1 MSRQGFPSGTIFLHR
16 MMGQESARDAYDRY
30 ASVYDEANAQN
41 DYETW
46 VGGALLPELEK
57 RGLRKGWVL
66 DVGCGTG
73 RAFDPLLDRGWKV
86 VGCDLSAGMLAEAE
100 RKYGSR
106 VQLQELDARS
116 VPAISPSP
124 DRPAGEAFELVLLLN
139 DVVNYMIEDG
149 DLERAFAGVKA
160 NLSRDSGLV
169 AFDVN
174 TFPMFQH
181 SFAPGFNEAMSARG
195 WDWFGLGDEPQPGG
209 VYEARLSGRDIE
221 PSVHRQRHWLDEQI
235 QAALEVNDLR
245 CLAVLGMSE
254 EGDRILLS
262 EEPDE
267 ERDYK
272 LIYIAA
278 HAA

>member
-1 MSRQGFPSGTIFLHR
+1 MTGL
-16 MMGQESARDAYDRY
+16 ESAGDAYDRY
-30 ASVYDEANAQN
+30 AAVYDEANAQN
-41 DYETW
+41 DYEEW
-46 VGGALLPELEK
+46 LGKAILPELEQ

-66 DVGCGTG
+66 DIGCGTG

-106 VQLQELDARS
+106 VQLHELDARS
-116 VPAISPSP
+116 VPPISPSS

-149 DLERAFAGVKA
+149 DLERAFAGVEA
-160 NLSRDSGLV
+160 NLSRDHGLV

-174 TFPMFQH
+174 TFAMLQH
-181 SFAPGFNEAMSARG
+181 SFAPGRNEAMSARG
-195 WDWFGLGDEPQPGG
+195 EEWYGLNDEIRPGG
-209 VYEARLSGRDIE
+209 VYEARLTGRDFE
-221 PSVHRQRHWLDEQI
+221 PHVHRQRHWLDEQI
-235 QAALEVNDLR
+235 QAALEANGLS
-245 CLAVLGMSE
+245 CLATLGMSE
-254 EGDRILLS
+254 EGDRIILS
-262 EEPDE
+262 KAPDE

>member
-1 MSRQGFPSGTIFLHR
+1 MAEL
-16 MMGQESARDAYDRY
+16 ESAGEAYDRY
-30 ASVYDEANAQN
+30 AAVYDEANAQN
-41 DYETW
+41 DYEKW
-46 VGGALLPELEK
+46 LGEAILPELEK
-57 RGLRKGWVL
+57 RELRKGWAL

-106 VQLQELDARS
+106 VQLFELDARR

-124 DRPAGEAFELVLLLN
+124 ERPGGEAFELVLLLN
-139 DVVNYMIEDG
+139 DVVNYMTEDG
-149 DLERAFAGVKA
+149 DLELAFAGVKA
-160 NLSRDSGLV
+160 NLSRDDGRV

-174 TFPMFQH
+174 TFPMFRH
-181 SFAPGFNEAMSARG
+181 SYAPGRNEAMSARG

-209 VYEARLSGRDIE
+209 VYEARLSGRDVE
-221 PSVHRQRHWLDEQI
+221 PHVHRQRHWLDEQI
-235 QAALEVNDLR
+235 LAALEANGLR
-245 CLAVLGMSE
+245 CLATLGMHE
-254 EGDRILLS
+254 KDGQIILS
-262 EEPDE
+262 DAPEE